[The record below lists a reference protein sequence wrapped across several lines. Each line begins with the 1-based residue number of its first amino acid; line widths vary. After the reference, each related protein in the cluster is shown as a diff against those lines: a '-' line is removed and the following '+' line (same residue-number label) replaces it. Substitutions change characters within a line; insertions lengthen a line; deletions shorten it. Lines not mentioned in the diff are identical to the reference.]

1 MTQCAKS
8 NGVRFA
14 RIKIMYSLTEK
25 NILIR
30 FFAQL
35 TQKKFELFELFEMF
49 TYIKSISYK
58 KLHFS

>member
-8 NGVRFA
+8 NSVRLS
-14 RIKIMYSLTEK
+14 RIKITYSLTEK

-35 TQKKFELFELFEMF
+35 MQKKLESFELFEML